1 MRIITGLQPSGKLH
15 VGNYF
20 GAMEPAVRMQESGES
35 FYFLADYHAMSTVH
49 DANTL
54 RENCSN
60 LATDFLAVGLDPEKC
75 VFFRQS
81 AVPEVNELAWIL
93 STVCPMGLLERCHS
107 YKDKIAKGFS
117 PSNALFTYPVL
128 MAADILMY
136 DSDLVPVGK
145 DQKQHLEV
153 TRDLAGKMNEQF
165 GEGTCKLPDALIAEI
180 TAIVPGLDGQKM
192 SKSYNNTL
200 PIFGEEKAVRKLIMR
215 IPTDSTPVEDP
226 KPTEGSVIL
235 QLYKLFASAQ
245 GYEDMVRG
253 FQNGGCGY
261 GDFKKRLF
269 DAYWEYFRPAR
280 ERRAELEQAKQPQQK
295 ASETPK
301 GAAPVHERPVTAKQ
315 PEDFRH
321 HAGKPAMQPASLSIR
336 ERGQVPYGE
345 TVAEQASVPVVKAAS
360 IHHEQTPPVRTE
372 RQIIPSASLSQP
384 NERQKT
390 APTITQATPRPARP
404 VQNDTAPVI
413 PERKRAAPAV
423 KESNFTIRRTTARKE
438 WTKTVK
444 AAAKQKKGEKP

>member
-165 GEGTCKLPDALIAEI
+165 GEGTCKLPDALIAES

-245 GYEDMVRG
+245 GYENMVRD

-280 ERRAELEQAKQPQQK
+280 ERTGRKPQTDHCRTQGGTGSQSGLC
-295 ASETPK
+295 APDAGRRRPQ
-301 GAAPVHERPVTAKQ
+301 GARDGLCSAGQGAPR
-315 PEDFRH
+315 RG
-321 HAGKPAMQPASLSIR
+321 AGLKRNTR
-336 ERGQVPYGE
+336 ESRGS
-345 TVAEQASVPVVKAAS
+345 TRFFVAWKSTECY
-360 IHHEQTPPVRTE
+360 TE
-372 RQIIPSASLSQP
+372 RYEEYSGSY
-384 NERQKT
+384 
-390 APTITQATPRPARP
+390 
-404 VQNDTAPVI
+404 
-413 PERKRAAPAV
+413 
-423 KESNFTIRRTTARKE
+423 
-438 WTKTVK
+438 
-444 AAAKQKKGEKP
+444 

>member
-49 DANTL
+49 DANAL

-165 GEGTCKLPDALIAEI
+165 GEGTCKLPDALIAES

-215 IPTDSTPVEDP
+215 IPTDSTPWKIPNRRKVP
-226 KPTEGSVIL
+226 SSCSFTNSLPPRRVMKIWCAVSRT
-235 QLYKLFASAQ
+235 
-245 GYEDMVRG
+245 
-253 FQNGGCGY
+253 
-261 GDFKKRLF
+261 GD
-269 DAYWEYFRPAR
+269 AAM
-280 ERRAELEQAKQPQQK
+280 
-295 ASETPK
+295 ETSK
-301 GAAPVHERPVTAKQ
+301 
-315 PEDFRH
+315 
-321 HAGKPAMQPASLSIR
+321 
-336 ERGQVPYGE
+336 
-345 TVAEQASVPVVKAAS
+345 
-360 IHHEQTPPVRTE
+360 
-372 RQIIPSASLSQP
+372 SASLTLTGNTSG
-384 NERQKT
+384 
-390 APTITQATPRPARP
+390 PRANAGRNWKPIRTMCAGRWKKAPAR
-404 VQNDTAPVI
+404 
-413 PERKRAAPAV
+413 RA
-423 KESNFTIRRTTARKE
+423 RR
-438 WTKTVK
+438 
-444 AAAKQKKGEKP
+444 PL